1 MTLDVLNLMFMAT
14 NKTVPSVSDQ
24 QIIVIE
30 MSYVI
35 YIVSA
40 VTGMER
46 KRKKEPNTIFVLPR
60 LSAIQVIQ
68 QQIMTLYDIFS
79 VAGISLHPCQ
89 ELSDNPWE

>member
-1 MTLDVLNLMFMAT
+1 MN
-14 NKTVPSVSDQ
+14 Q
-24 QIIVIE
+24 QIIVIK

-35 YIVSA
+35 YIVNA

-79 VAGISLHPCQ
+79 VAGISLHPYQ
-89 ELSDNPWE
+89 ELSDNP